1 MNPDDFECSSL
12 SSINS
17 IKTNCNGYL
26 SMGSDPACAKIENHL
41 NEYNKNKDFYSR
53 NASAAYSSY

>member
-1 MNPDDFECSSL
+1 
-12 SSINS
+12 
-17 IKTNCNGYL
+17 
-26 SMGSDPACAKIENHL
+26 MGSDPACAKIENHL